1 MENKRKHLE
10 FIQAIISRMASNL
23 FFLRGW
29 TITLI
34 GALLALFSKNNSPDY
49 VFYFLIV
56 IVLIFWILDGYFL
69 SQERSYRD
77 LYNYVRK
84 LKEDDVYLC
93 NVFYDSFSFLSA
105 FGRHS
110 IFYHISVKIKLWQ
123 EKFLSATNT
132 GIQVFSI
139 YHALVSMT
147 QQPQGTMLM
156 FCTQN

>member
-10 FIQAIISRMASNL
+10 FIQGIISRMAGNL

-34 GALLALFSKNNSPDY
+34 GALLALFSKNNSPDH

-77 LYNYVRK
+77 LYNHVRK
-84 LKEDDVYLC
+84 LKEEEIDFSMDISEYQKLKK
-93 NVFYDSFSFLSA
+93 NTLIFAMFSATLLVFYLPLVGIA
-105 FGRHS
+105 FF
-110 IFYHISVKIKLWQ
+110 I
-123 EKFLSATNT
+123 
-132 GIQVFSI
+132 I
-139 YHALVSMT
+139 YQLK
-147 QQPQGTMLM
+147 
-156 FCTQN
+156 